1 MRRPLTALLAA
12 AALLLTPP
20 LAGAS
25 LRPKAK
31 AKKKRAH
38 AASTASKMPTAAQ
51 LAAEQA
57 QRVAQAMLL
66 LEQQQADQAA
76 DLGGGSYQ
84 GASIPSRYGPIEVTI
99 TIAGGKI
106 TDCNG
111 TWDIDI
117 PRSIQID
124 TAAFPL
130 LQTDCVSTGT
140 AKLHQISG
148 ATLSVNAFIASLQ
161 SALVK
166 AHLSTVGAIQLGP
179 Y

>member
-1 MRRPLTALLAA
+1 MRRRATVLLALVV
-12 AALLLTPP
+12 LLVVPSFADAT
-20 LAGAS
+20 S
-25 LRPKAK
+25 RPRAK
-31 AKKKRAH
+31 HKKKKAV
-38 AASTASKMPTAAQ
+38 AVKAVTKLPTQAQ

-57 QRVAQAMLL
+57 QRVAQSTLL
-66 LEQQQADQAA
+66 LEQQQADQAQ
-76 DLGGGSYQ
+76 DLGGGAFE
-84 GASIPSRYGPIEVTI
+84 GASIPSRYGPVQVTI
-99 TIAGGKI
+99 SIAGGKI
-106 TDCNG
+106 TDCKG

-130 LQTDCVSTGT
+130 LQTDCVSTGS

-166 AHLSTVGAIQLGP
+166 AHVSTVGAIQLGP

>member
-1 MRRPLTALLAA
+1 MRRPLTALAAA

-20 LAGAS
+20 LAGATVT
-25 LRPKAK
+25 PK
-31 AKKKRAH
+31 AKKKKRHH
-38 AASTASKMPTAAQ
+38 AAATASKAPTAAQ

-57 QRVAQAMLL
+57 QRVAQSMLL
-66 LEQQQADQAA
+66 LEQQQADQAQ
-76 DLGGGSYQ
+76 DLGGGSYE
-84 GASIPSRYGPIEVTI
+84 GASIPSRYGPIQVTI
-99 TIAGGKI
+99 TVAGARI
-106 TDCNG
+106 SDCNG

-130 LQTDCVSTGT
+130 LETDCLDTGS

-148 ATLSVNAFIASLQ
+148 ATLSVDAFIASLQ